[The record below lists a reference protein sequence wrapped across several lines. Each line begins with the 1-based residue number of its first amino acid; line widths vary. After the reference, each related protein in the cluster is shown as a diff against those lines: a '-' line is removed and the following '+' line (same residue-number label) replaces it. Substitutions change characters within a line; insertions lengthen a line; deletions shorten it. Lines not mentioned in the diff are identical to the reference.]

1 MASKKPSLVPLS
13 LLSTGI
19 GTGIEGAVMEVVEG
33 GYTFISSDELLI
45 VPSDLLVFIDIAGG
59 GIVGFRAGPEIGTC
73 TK

>member
-33 GYTFISSDELLI
+33 GYTLISSDELLI